1 MVKGNVSLPQAASDC
16 GSLSWPQSLHSEL
29 AMCWTPLRDSFSSLS
44 GKHNGQQRA
53 HPILF
58 ITESWQ
64 REEHVKEGK
73 GAWILSPA
81 SLWFYSWGNWAPE
94 GRNSLPNDTGL
105 IKGRF
110 GVTNSGLLSLEAVVL
125 STLSVVTHQSS
136 NVKSG
141 CKNPNH
147 KHVQV
152 TNCYAFVGR
161 GNQKDFK
168 NRPPP
173 SDSTGSGLDK
183 LISSRKLTTF
193 WW

>member
-1 MVKGNVSLPQAASDC
+1 M
-16 GSLSWPQSLHSEL
+16 
-29 AMCWTPLRDSFSSLS
+29 
-44 GKHNGQQRA
+44 
-53 HPILF
+53 
-58 ITESWQ
+58 
-64 REEHVKEGK
+64 
-73 GAWILSPA
+73 
-81 SLWFYSWGNWAPE
+81 
-94 GRNSLPNDTGL
+94 GRNSLPNATGL

-136 NVKSG
+136 DVKSG

-152 TNCYAFVGR
+152 TNCYAFGGR

-193 WW
+193 W